1 LTGPLA
7 EMLLTALRRKHVP
20 RAAVRLDADALRR
33 WAAARTERYKLP
45 DGIHFAKSLPLGATG
60 KADRAALARMIMRA
74 RSASGQH

>member
-7 EMLLTALRRKHVP
+7 ETLLAALRRKHVP
-20 RAAVRLDADALRR
+20 RAAVTLDADALRR
-33 WAAARTERYKLP
+33 WAAARTEPYKVP

-60 KADRAALARMIMRA
+60 KADRAALARMIMKA